1 MDKEGIENKETS
13 KEKLLSPKLPSPQ
26 KKEKSKKNMI
36 SSSIVEK
43 KFDASIQDAVI
54 PVLGS
59 LKKRKIIMKKK
70 KLLKRQVEHWGQVAY
85 SFKGKR
91 EAKGLYR

>member
-1 MDKEGIENKETS
+1 M
-13 KEKLLSPKLPSPQ
+13 
-26 KKEKSKKNMI
+26 
-36 SSSIVEK
+36 
-43 KFDASIQDAVI
+43 
-54 PVLGS
+54 LGS

-85 SFKGKR
+85 SLKGKR